1 MAFDE
6 LIKNVLDFIE
16 SNLEEK
22 LTLDIVAN
30 QFHMSKFYFHRIF
43 SAFMGRSLNSYVAMR
58 RLNAAV
64 GLIKQNNM
72 RLTEI
77 AYQLGFSSQAAF
89 TRAFKQAFG
98 VSPKMVANGN
108 AQIAVTDVPQIAK
121 RDIKNFNGELI
132 SNFNIV
138 VFQPITIKGVVFQI
152 DLAEHDFK
160 TQIRSQADR
169 LMAELPSGLQP
180 WEKPCYMVYSNCMP
194 GSSKFNA
201 IFGIEADFES
211 TLHNVYPAVV
221 PELLCVTLNYKGDL
235 LEIGDLFATDALKF
249 LKITRLAADNQH
261 IELIQRF
268 NHYSDLYETYDIF
281 VPITPISLEEEQ

>member
-6 LIKNVLDFIE
+6 LITQVLTFIE

-43 SAFMGRSLNSYVAMR
+43 TAFMGKSLSSYVATR

-64 GLIKQNNM
+64 GLIK
-72 RLTEI
+72 RKELSLTDI
-77 AYQLGFSSQAAF
+77 AYQLNFSSQAAF

-98 VSPKMVANGN
+98 ISPKALASGRVE
-108 AQIAVTDVPQIAK
+108 IEVSEIPQIAR
-121 RDIKNFNGELI
+121 RDIKNFNGDLI

-138 VFQPITIKGVVFQI
+138 KFQPITIKGVVFQI
-152 DLAEHDFK
+152 DLSENDFK
-160 TQIRSQADR
+160 TKIRFQADQ
-169 LMAELPSGLQP
+169 LMAALPDSLKP
-180 WEKPCYMVYSNCMP
+180 WEKPCYMIYSDCMP
-194 GSSKFNA
+194 GSSKFNV
-201 IFGIEADFES
+201 IFGIEAEFES
-211 TLHNVYPAVV
+211 PLPNVYPASV
-221 PELLCVTLNYKGDL
+221 PELLCVSLNYKGDL

-249 LKITRLAADNQH
+249 LKITRLTAANQH

-268 NHYSDLYETYDIF
+268 NHYRDLYETYDIF
-281 VPITPISLEEEQ
+281 VPITPSGFEEEL

>member
-6 LIKNVLDFIE
+6 LITEVLAYIE

-43 SAFMGRSLNSYVAMR
+43 AAFMGRSLNSYVAMR

-64 GLIKQNNM
+64 GLIKKKNM
-72 RLTEI
+72 SLTDI

-89 TRAFKQAFG
+89 TRAFKQTFG
-98 VSPKMVANGN
+98 VSPKLLANGS
-108 AQIAVTDVPQIAK
+108 AQIEVTSVPQIAK
-121 RDIKNFNGELI
+121 RDIKNFNGDLI

-138 VFQPITIKGVVFQI
+138 AFQPVTIKGVVFQI
-152 DLAEHDFK
+152 DLSDRDFK
-160 TQIRSQADR
+160 AKIRSQADQ
-169 LMAELPSGLQP
+169 LMAGLPAKLKP
-180 WEKPCYMVYSNCMP
+180 WEGPCYMVYSDCMP
-194 GSSKFNA
+194 GSSKFNV

-211 TLHNVYPAVV
+211 PLPNVYPAAV

-249 LKITRLAADNQH
+249 LKITRLTTANQH

-281 VPITPISLEEEQ
+281 VPITPSSLEEEL

>member
-1 MAFDE
+1 MAFNE
-6 LIKNVLDFIE
+6 LITEVLAFID
-16 SNLEEK
+16 SNLDEK

-30 QFHMSKFYFHRIF
+30 QFHMSKFDFHRIF
-43 SAFMGRSLNSYVAMR
+43 AAFMGRSLNSYVAMR

-64 GLIKQNNM
+64 GLIKQRNM
-72 RLTEI
+72 SLTGI

-89 TRAFKQAFG
+89 TRTFKQAFG
-98 VSPKMVANGN
+98 VSPKVLANGSV
-108 AQIAVTDVPQIAK
+108 QIEVTSVPQIAK

-138 VFQPITIKGVVFQI
+138 AFQPISIKGVVFQI
-152 DLAEHDFK
+152 DLSERDFK
-160 TQIRSQADR
+160 AKIRSQADQ
-169 LMAELPSGLQP
+169 LMAGLPPELKP
-180 WEKPCYMVYSNCMP
+180 WEGPCYMVYSDCMP
-194 GSSKFNA
+194 GSSKFNV

-211 TLHNVYPAVV
+211 LLPNVYPAVV

-249 LKITRLAADNQH
+249 LKITRLTTANQH

-268 NHYSDLYETYDIF
+268 NHYSDLYEIYDIF
-281 VPITPISLEEEQ
+281 VPITPCSLDEEL

>member
-6 LIKNVLDFIE
+6 LITEVLAFIE
-16 SNLEEK
+16 SNLDEK

-43 SAFMGRSLNSYVAMR
+43 AAFMGRSLNSYIAMR

-64 GLIKQNNM
+64 GLIKQKHM
-72 RLTEI
+72 SLTDI

-89 TRAFKQAFG
+89 TRTFKQAFG
-98 VSPKMVANGN
+98 VSPKVLANGSV
-108 AQIAVTDVPQIAK
+108 QIEVTSVPQIAK

-138 VFQPITIKGVVFQI
+138 AFQPISIKGVVFQI
-152 DLAEHDFK
+152 DLSERDFK
-160 TQIRSQADR
+160 TKIRSQADQ
-169 LMAELPSGLQP
+169 LMAGLPPELKP
-180 WEKPCYMVYSNCMP
+180 WEGPCYMVYSDCMP
-194 GSSKFNA
+194 GSSKFNV

-211 TLHNVYPAVV
+211 LLPNVYPAVV

-249 LKITRLAADNQH
+249 LKITRLTTANQH

-268 NHYSDLYETYDIF
+268 NHYSDLYEIYDIF
-281 VPITPISLEEEQ
+281 VPITPSSLDEEL